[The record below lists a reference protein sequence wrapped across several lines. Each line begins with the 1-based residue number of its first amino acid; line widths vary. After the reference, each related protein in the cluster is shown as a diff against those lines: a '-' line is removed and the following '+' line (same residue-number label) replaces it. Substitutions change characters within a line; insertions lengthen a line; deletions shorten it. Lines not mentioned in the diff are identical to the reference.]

1 MLLHVLLCL
10 LCILISIQ
18 LQHNVYDTATR
29 HSAAT
34 CDYRS
39 NRAVVNARAFNK
51 HSIRDNSASYMLQLS
66 NDCDTVVNWCKY
78 QAAKPAAVD
87 LRPHGTNLQTEHES
101 VCMHTMHCS
110 SPKTKQLL
118 NHRLHAQRRK
128 PHAKSGA
135 NDAVRTTKFV
145 TVTPSANTPTNITPA
160 TVTTT
165 ITAPLSQHKCRLLH
179 WLRAQHAFG
188 ICVTK
193 SEALTPAVD
202 CLVVT
207 SSAVTHAQTYNAW
220 HACGVS
226 GIPSSSTPPPSSTC
240 GTITNYY
247 PNRVYTP
254 HVAANP
260 ANNHTPNHDPD
271 KQ

>member
-1 MLLHVLLCL
+1 MIEMLLHVLLCL
-10 LCILISIQ
+10 LCTLISIQ

-39 NRAVVNARAFNK
+39 NRAVVNARALKK
-51 HSIRDNSASYMLQLS
+51 HSIRDNSPSCMLHFS
-66 NDCDTVVNWCKY
+66 NDCDTVVNWYKY

-128 PHAKSGA
+128 PHAQPGA

-145 TVTPSANTPTNITPA
+145 TVTPSANTPTN
-160 TVTTT
+160 
-165 ITAPLSQHKCRLLH
+165 R
-179 WLRAQHAFG
+179 
-188 ICVTK
+188 
-193 SEALTPAVD
+193 
-202 CLVVT
+202 
-207 SSAVTHAQTYNAW
+207 YY
-220 HACGVS
+220 
-226 GIPSSSTPPPSSTC
+226 
-240 GTITNYY
+240 NYY
-247 PNRVYTP
+247 CSIESAQVSL
-254 HVAANP
+254 AAL
-260 ANNHTPNHDPD
+260 ATSAACIWHMHDKVRSSD
-271 KQ
+271 SSG

>member
-39 NRAVVNARAFNK
+39 NRAVVNARALKK
-51 HSIRDNSASYMLQLS
+51 HSIRDNSASCMLHFS
-66 NDCDTVVNWCKY
+66 NDCDTVVNWYKY

-128 PHAKSGA
+128 PHAQPGV
-135 NDAVRTTKFV
+135 NDAVRTTFGQYADQHH
-145 TVTPSANTPTNITPA
+145 TGNRCNNYYCSIESAQVP
-160 TVTTT
+160 
-165 ITAPLSQHKCRLLH
+165 LH

-188 ICVTK
+188 ICT
-193 SEALTPAVD
+193 D
-202 CLVVT
+202 
-207 SSAVTHAQTYNAW
+207 SS
-220 HACGVS
+220 G
-226 GIPSSSTPPPSSTC
+226 
-240 GTITNYY
+240 
-247 PNRVYTP
+247 
-254 HVAANP
+254 
-260 ANNHTPNHDPD
+260 
-271 KQ
+271 